1 MRSEFELAFN
11 EITDMRSLP
20 RDVVIEALQTALVS
34 AYRRDTG
41 ASLGQK
47 IEAVVD
53 STSGQHQILVE
64 KEVVDSVFNDA
75 TEVLI
80 EDAKGRDEAI
90 SVGDTQMVPV
100 ENTTA
105 NFGYIAAQTAKQV
118 ILQKIRDA
126 ERAVLYEEF
135 IEREGDLIA
144 GTVQSVNPSLITLS
158 LGRAE
163 AILPKSQ
170 QIPGERVRPH
180 EKLRTYVLEVKMRNR
195 GPEIVVSRAHR
206 NMLRRLLEYEVPE
219 IFNGQV
225 EIKNIAREA
234 GFRSKVA
241 VAALQDGVDPVGA
254 CVGMRGIRI
263 QNIVRE
269 LHDEKIDIIEW
280 NPDPHIFITK
290 ALSPARIT
298 EVFLDD
304 DPDTGRTAIVLVS
317 EDQLS
322 LAIGRE
328 GQNARLAA
336 KLTQWRVDITGEIET
351 VKEVLANPE
360 SPIAVELSEE
370 RVKEIERILEKREAG
385 LTIMPEEYATIS
397 QFAVQIERAEHA
409 KREEKR
415 VTRREQLEVARKQI
429 SSHYFK
435 IGIEELDLSTNLLN
449 VLKPLQNIGELQT
462 RFTLDE
468 DPLRNLLERV
478 DEDVESLQN
487 QIRAS
492 LALVELTLSEPK
504 AASIEETV
512 DTGIVEEV
520 KCEKLVEVKTLNE
533 FDDSSLETFR
543 ETVKPE
549 GEEAELL
556 EEIKDDLN
564 IEKQPSD
571 TQIDRPQH
579 LQGTARKFISP
590 AAEVHE
596 TIEEIEFEADELEKE
611 QERSQKRDRQQRR
624 QLIYDEELGKTVV
637 RRLRKSSRRRADWDE
652 YME

>member
-1 MRSEFELAFN
+1 MRNEFELAFN
-11 EITDMRSLP
+11 EITDIRSLP
-20 RDVVIEALQTALVS
+20 RDVVIEALETALVS

-41 ASLGQK
+41 ASLGQS
-47 IEAVVD
+47 IEAIVD
-53 STSGQHQILVE
+53 PISGEHRILVE
-64 KEVVDSVFNDA
+64 KEVVDTVFSVA
-75 TEVLI
+75 TEVELSAAQLH
-80 EDAKGRDEAI
+80 EAEAKI
-90 SVGDTQMVPV
+90 GDTVMIPV

-126 ERAVLYEEF
+126 EREVIYREF

-144 GTVQSVNPSLITLS
+144 GTVQSVNPTLVTLS

-163 AILPKSQ
+163 AILPRSQ

-234 GFRSKVA
+234 GYRSKVA

-269 LHDEKIDIIEW
+269 LHDEKIDVIEW
-280 NPDPHIFITK
+280 NPDHHIFIAK

-336 KLTQWRVDITGEIET
+336 KLTQWRIDIKGEIET
-351 VKEVLANPE
+351 IQEALASSDTE
-360 SPIAVELSEE
+360 TIKGIGGEQL
-370 RVKEIERILEKREAG
+370 REITRILDKRETG
-385 LTIMPEEYATIS
+385 LTIMPEEFATLS
-397 QFAVQIERAEHA
+397 RFAVEIERAA
-409 KREEKR
+409 FSKRQARREERLRKLADAR
-415 VTRREQLEVARKQI
+415 AALDPQL
-429 SSHYFK
+429 FK
-435 IGIEELDLSTNLLN
+435 MDIENLNLSDLLLN
-449 VLKPLQNIGELQT
+449 ALKPLQNIGEVQT

-468 DPLRNLLERV
+468 DPLRHILERLG
-478 DEDVESLQN
+478 EDVSSLQE
-487 QIRAS
+487 QIRAG
-492 LALVELTLSEPK
+492 LALAEMNLATKVEEPEIARPEETTTVDGFAMDEQPDTDEEKATLEDSPEEKREGQVTTPQTNTLEVETKTDPISEPL
-504 AASIEETV
+504 A
-512 DTGIVEEV
+512 
-520 KCEKLVEVKTLNE
+520 
-533 FDDSSLETFR
+533 R
-543 ETVKPE
+543 PE
-549 GEEAELL
+549 
-556 EEIKDDLN
+556 
-564 IEKQPSD
+564 
-571 TQIDRPQH
+571 H
-579 LQGTARKFISP
+579 LQGSARRFVVPTPVDTVDEEEMEDEVEEFDNDKTAK
-590 AAEVHE
+590 
-596 TIEEIEFEADELEKE
+596 K
-611 QERSQKRDRQQRR
+611 DRQQRR

-637 RRLRKSSRRRADWDE
+637 RRLRKSSRRRTDWDE

>member
-1 MRSEFELAFN
+1 MRNEFELAFN
-11 EITDMRSLP
+11 EITDIRSLP
-20 RDVVIEALQTALVS
+20 RDVVIEALETALVS

-41 ASLGQK
+41 ASLGQS
-47 IEAVVD
+47 IEAIVD
-53 STSGQHQILVE
+53 PISGEHRILVE
-64 KEVVDSVFNDA
+64 KEVVDTVFSVA
-75 TEVLI
+75 TEVELSAAQLH
-80 EDAKGRDEAI
+80 EAEAKI
-90 SVGDTQMVPV
+90 GDTVMIPV

-126 ERAVLYEEF
+126 EREVIYREF

-144 GTVQSVNPSLITLS
+144 GTVQSVNPTLVTLS

-163 AILPKSQ
+163 AILPRSQ

-234 GFRSKVA
+234 GYRSKVA

-269 LHDEKIDIIEW
+269 LHDEKIDVIEW
-280 NPDPHIFITK
+280 NPDHHIFIAK

-336 KLTQWRVDITGEIET
+336 KLTQWRIDIKGEIET
-351 VKEVLANPE
+351 IQEALASSDTE
-360 SPIAVELSEE
+360 TIKGIGGEQL
-370 RVKEIERILEKREAG
+370 REITRILDKRETG
-385 LTIMPEEYATIS
+385 LTIMPEEFATLS
-397 QFAVQIERAEHA
+397 RFAVEIERAA
-409 KREEKR
+409 FSKRQARREERLRKLADAR
-415 VTRREQLEVARKQI
+415 ADLDPQL
-429 SSHYFK
+429 FK
-435 IGIEELDLSTNLLN
+435 MDIENLNLSDLLLN
-449 VLKPLQNIGELQT
+449 ALKPLQNIGEVQT

-468 DPLRNLLERV
+468 DPLRHILERLG
-478 DEDVESLQN
+478 EDVSSLQE
-487 QIRAS
+487 QIRAG
-492 LALVELTLSEPK
+492 LALAEMNLATKVEEPEIARPEETTTVDGFAMDEQPDTDEEKATLEDSPEEKREGQVTTPQTNTLEVETKTDPISEPL
-504 AASIEETV
+504 T
-512 DTGIVEEV
+512 
-520 KCEKLVEVKTLNE
+520 
-533 FDDSSLETFR
+533 R
-543 ETVKPE
+543 PE
-549 GEEAELL
+549 
-556 EEIKDDLN
+556 
-564 IEKQPSD
+564 
-571 TQIDRPQH
+571 H
-579 LQGTARKFISP
+579 LQGSARRFVVPTPVDTVDEEEMEDEVEEFDNDKTAK
-590 AAEVHE
+590 
-596 TIEEIEFEADELEKE
+596 K
-611 QERSQKRDRQQRR
+611 DRQQRR

-637 RRLRKSSRRRADWDE
+637 RRLRKSSRRRTDWDE